1 MGWEGQKRT
10 WPDPAWSSV
19 LHPPPRLGGTMSQR
33 GLGRPNLTHPESK
46 GAGFLEPTDSFFKP
60 EKGFLTSPDWREVW
74 GGHAAPHPY
83 APGHGPHIT
92 VQLPSSRHTSRG
104 ACF

>member
-19 LHPPPRLGGTMSQR
+19 LRPPPTPHLGGTMSQR

-46 GAGFLEPTDSFFKP
+46 GAGFLEPTNSFFKP
-60 EKGFLTSPDWREVW
+60 EKGFLTSPDLA
-74 GGHAAPHPY
+74 GGVGGSRRAPPLRSGPWPSHHCAAP
-83 APGHGPHIT
+83 
-92 VQLPSSRHTSRG
+92 
-104 ACF
+104 